1 MEADRVHT
9 VGDVFFVSS
18 LCVMFV
24 LCVAGNVTVILTILG
39 TPKLRSGSSL
49 LLFNLGVSD
58 LLNGTIRITVVAD
71 SFLRGYNLNQ
81 VSQAFRLL
89 SFKVIQCFKPSYFLI
104 DATNLYEVKLKRLE
118 WFSNKK
124 NYNVIIAK
132 KIIMW

>member
-18 LCVMFV
+18 LCVLCV

-71 SFLRGYNLNQ
+71 SFLRGYNHNQ
-81 VSQAFRLL
+81 VSPSFRHL
-89 SFKVIQCFKPSYFLI
+89 SIHISSK
-104 DATNLYEVKLKRLE
+104 
-118 WFSNKK
+118 
-124 NYNVIIAK
+124 
-132 KIIMW
+132 

>member
-18 LCVMFV
+18 LCVMCV

-104 DATNLYEVKLKRLE
+104 DATILVRSLIEKIRMIFKQ
-118 WFSNKK
+118 K
-124 NYNVIIAK
+124 NYNVIIECSDN
-132 KIIMW
+132 I